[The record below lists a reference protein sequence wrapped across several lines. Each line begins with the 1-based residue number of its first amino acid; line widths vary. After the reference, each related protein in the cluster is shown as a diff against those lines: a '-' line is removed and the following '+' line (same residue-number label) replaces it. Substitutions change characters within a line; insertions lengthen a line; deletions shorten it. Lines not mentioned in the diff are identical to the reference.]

1 MYRRDLSK
9 SIAEFS
15 DLPRLERYQTG
26 RNGKKA
32 VGVSLG
38 NGLQGRGEI

>member
-15 DLPRLERYQTG
+15 DLPRLEPYLTG

-38 NGLQGRGEI
+38 NGLQGRAQV

>member
-9 SIAEFS
+9 SIAALS
-15 DLPRLERYQTG
+15 DLPRLEPYQSD